1 MPGNNTWRRTT
12 RRRSPPPPTE
22 SARACRNPS
31 GGLPSHE
38 PPRLGQGP
46 LTLSVRLAGKQVSLF
61 LSVLGGNDIKSVLS
75 PATRAHSQ
83 LSARRT
89 HLPMPMSL
97 STEVR
102 MIKGVGPQ
110 RAELLAERG
119 IHTLEDLLGY
129 LPFRYED
136 RIHFSKVK
144 DIQPNGTYTISARVM
159 SGQVVRNMR
168 FRRDAIYHLL
178 VQDEARGQL
187 PCKFFHG
194 GYLEGRL
201 KPGQL
206 LILHGKVEID
216 RMRPARLEMI
226 NPQIELLNSE
236 EMDSTEVGRIVP
248 IYEAI
253 GTFSSKQIRRALYTA
268 VQLVDQQMP
277 DVLPEGLR
285 ARLGYPARGDAIIRT
300 HFPEPAE
307 SLEGLNTFRSPAQ
320 QRLIFEE
327 FFLYQLS
334 LGLDRRAT
342 RKENAI
348 AFRVREDRI
357 REALKRILPFKP
369 TEAQKRVLA
378 EIVADLEK
386 PEPMNRLLQG
396 DVGSGK
402 TIIALQAAVISI
414 ENGTQAALMA
424 PTEIL
429 AVQHFLSARRI
440 LGQAGYRVEL
450 LIHGLK
456 SAEKQAALERI
467 RSGEAQLVIGTH
479 ALIEENVQFARIGF
493 VAIDE
498 QHRFGVLQRKRLM
511 DKAASYGHAPHVL
524 VLTATPIP
532 RTLSLTL
539 YGDLDVSVLDE
550 LPPGRTP
557 IETRTTSEQHL
568 VGVWEFLRREVAAGH
583 QGYIVYPVIEESKLE
598 LKAAMEE
605 YERLSR
611 EVFPKLKLGLLHGRL
626 SSEEKDE
633 VMQRFHKNEAQILV
647 ATTVVEVG
655 VDVPNATVMVIEHA
669 ERFGLSQLH
678 QLRGRIGR
686 GAQKSHCIL
695 VAPFRMSDEGRAR
708 LETMVRTSNGF
719 EIAETDL
726 LLRGPGEFFGTRQ
739 AGNLGFH
746 IANPLRDR
754 EFLELARREAFVLA
768 DDAAQQETLQLLLR
782 MLPPEWQRRYHLA
795 HIG

>member
-1 MPGNNTWRRTT
+1 MPI
-12 RRRSPPPPTE
+12 
-22 SARACRNPS
+22 
-31 GGLPSHE
+31 
-38 PPRLGQGP
+38 
-46 LTLSVRLAGKQVSLF
+46 SL
-61 LSVLGGNDIKSVLS
+61 
-75 PATRAHSQ
+75 Q
-83 LSARRT
+83 
-89 HLPMPMSL
+89 
-97 STEVR
+97 TEVR
-102 MIKGVGPQ
+102 MVKGVGPQ
-110 RAELLAERG
+110 RAELLAKRG
-119 IHTLEDLLGY
+119 ILTLEDLLNY

-136 RIHFSKVK
+136 RLHFSKIK
-144 DIQPNGTYTISARVM
+144 DVQPGNIYTLRARVM
-159 SGQVVRNMR
+159 SGQAVRGMYG
-168 FRRDAIYHLL
+168 RDAIYHLL
-178 VQDEARGQL
+178 VQDESGSL

-194 GYLEGRL
+194 GYLEDRL
-201 KPGQL
+201 KPGQE

-216 RMRPARLEMI
+216 KLRPARREMV
-226 NPQIELLNSE
+226 NPQIEVLSSKAT
-236 EMDSTEVGRIVP
+236 DSTEMGRIVP

-253 GTFSSKQIRRALYTA
+253 GTFGSRMIRRAIYGTL
-268 VQLVDQQMP
+268 QNLDPNIP
-277 DVLPEGLR
+277 DVLPLELR
-285 ARLGYPARGDAIIRT
+285 ERLKYPARRDALIHT
-300 HFPEPAE
+300 HFPPAGE
-307 SLEGLNTFRSPAQ
+307 SLEALNLFRSSAQ

-334 LGLDRRAT
+334 MALGRKAV

-348 AFRVREDRI
+348 AFHVREDKV

-369 TEAQKRVLA
+369 TGAQKRVLG

-386 PEPMNRLLQG
+386 PAPMNRLLQG

-402 TIIALQAAVISI
+402 TIVAMQAAVIAM
-414 ENGTQAALMA
+414 ENGCQAALMA

-440 LGQAGYRVEL
+440 LSPGGYTVEL
-450 LIHGLK
+450 LVSGLK
-456 SAEKQAALERI
+456 PAEKAAARERI
-467 RSGEAQLVIGTH
+467 RSGEARMVIGTH
-479 ALIEENVQFARIGF
+479 ALIEDEVEFARLGF

-511 DKAASYGHAPHVL
+511 DKAAKTGFAPHVL

-557 IETRTTSEQHL
+557 IETRMSTEKYL
-568 VGVWEFLRREVAAGH
+568 PGVWEFLRREVAAGH

-611 EVFPKLKLGLLHGRL
+611 DVFPKLQVGLLHGRM
-626 SSEEKDE
+626 SSEEKED
-633 VMQRFHKNEAQILV
+633 VMQRFRRNEVQILV

-655 VDVPNATVMVIEHA
+655 VDVPNATVMVIEQA
-669 ERFGLSQLH
+669 ERFGLAQLH

-695 VAPFRMSDEGRAR
+695 VAPPLPRLTDDARAR
-708 LETMVRTSNGF
+708 LETMVRTTNGF

-726 LLRGPGEFFGTRQ
+726 LIRGPGEFFGTRQ
-739 AGNLGFH
+739 SGELGFH
-746 IANPLRDR
+746 VANPLRDR
-754 EFLELARREAFVLA
+754 ELLERARKEAFQLVEEPSARESLQRVLRQLP
-768 DDAAQQETLQLLLR
+768 AQ
-782 MLPPEWQRRYHLA
+782 WQRRYHLA
-795 HIG
+795 RIG

>member
-1 MPGNNTWRRTT
+1 MP
-12 RRRSPPPPTE
+12 
-22 SARACRNPS
+22 
-31 GGLPSHE
+31 
-38 PPRLGQGP
+38 
-46 LTLSVRLAGKQVSLF
+46 LSL
-61 LSVLGGNDIKSVLS
+61 N
-75 PATRAHSQ
+75 
-83 LSARRT
+83 
-89 HLPMPMSL
+89 
-97 STEVR
+97 TEVR

-110 RAELLAERG
+110 RAELLAQRG
-119 IHTLEDLLGY
+119 IYTLEDLLGY

-144 DIQPNGTYTISARVM
+144 EIQPNGTYTIRARVM
-159 SGQVVRNMR
+159 SGQAIRTMR
-168 FRRDAIYHLL
+168 GRAAIYHLL
-178 VQDEARGQL
+178 VQDDTGSL

-206 LILHGKVEID
+206 LVLHGKAEID
-216 RMRPARLEMI
+216 KLRPARLEMI
-226 NPQIELLNSE
+226 NPQIEVLTSE

-253 GTFSSKQIRRALYTA
+253 GTFGSRQIRRAMYGA
-268 VQLVDQQMP
+268 VQLIDPRMP
-277 DVLPEGLR
+277 DILPHQLR
-285 ARLGYPARGDAIIRT
+285 TRLGYPGRSEALIHT
-300 HFPEPAE
+300 HFPAPGE
-307 SLEGLNTFRSPAQ
+307 SLDALNAYRSPAQ
-320 QRLIFEE
+320 QQLIFEE

-334 LGLDRRAT
+334 LALDRQAT

-348 AFRVREDRI
+348 AFRVREEAV

-369 TEAQKRVLA
+369 TAAQKRVLA
-378 EIVADLEK
+378 EIAGDLEK
-386 PEPMNRLLQG
+386 PAPMNRLLQG

-402 TIIALQAAVISI
+402 TIIALEAAVIAI
-414 ENGTQAALMA
+414 ENRTQAVLMA

-440 LGQAGYRVEL
+440 LSRAGYSVEL
-450 LIHGLK
+450 LISGIK
-456 SAEKQAALERI
+456 SAEKAAALERI

-479 ALIEENVQFARIGF
+479 ALIEDNVEFARLGF

-511 DKAASYGHAPHVL
+511 DKAAAQGHAPHVL

-557 IETRTTSEQHL
+557 IATRMTSERHL
-568 VGVWEFLRREVAAGH
+568 PGVWEFLRREVTAGH

-605 YERLSR
+605 YERLSK
-611 EVFPKLKLGLLHGRL
+611 EAFPKLKLGLLHGRL
-626 SSEEKDE
+626 SSEEKDD
-633 VMQRFHKNEAQILV
+633 VMQRFRKNEAQILV

-695 VAPFRMSDEGRAR
+695 VAPAHMTDEARAR

-739 AGNLGFH
+739 SGDLGFH
-746 IANPLRDR
+746 IANPLRDKKL
-754 EFLELARREAFVLA
+754 LELARREAFALA
-768 DDAAQQETLQLLLR
+768 DDSTQKDALQGLLR
-782 MLPPEWQRRYHLA
+782 ALPGQWQRRYHLA

>member
-1 MPGNNTWRRTT
+1 
-12 RRRSPPPPTE
+12 
-22 SARACRNPS
+22 
-31 GGLPSHE
+31 
-38 PPRLGQGP
+38 
-46 LTLSVRLAGKQVSLF
+46 
-61 LSVLGGNDIKSVLS
+61 
-75 PATRAHSQ
+75 
-83 LSARRT
+83 
-89 HLPMPMSL
+89 
-97 STEVR
+97 
-102 MIKGVGPQ
+102 
-110 RAELLAERG
+110 
-119 IHTLEDLLGY
+119 
-129 LPFRYED
+129 
-136 RIHFSKVK
+136 
-144 DIQPNGTYTISARVM
+144 M
-159 SGQVVRNMR
+159 SGQAVRSMR
-168 FRRDAIYHLL
+168 GGRDAIYHLL
-178 VQDEARGQL
+178 VQDEAGGLL

-206 LILHGKVEID
+206 LILHGKAEVD
-216 RMRPARLEMI
+216 KLRPARLEMI
-226 NPQIELLNSE
+226 NPQIEVLSSE

-253 GTFSSKQIRRALYTA
+253 GTFGSRQIRRAMYAA
-268 VQLVDQQMP
+268 VQLIDQRMP

-285 ARLGYPARGDAIIRT
+285 ARLGYPSRGEALIQT
-300 HFPEPAE
+300 HFPEPGE
-307 SLEGLNTFRSPAQ
+307 SLDALNTFRSPAQ

-334 LGLDRRAT
+334 LALDRKAT
-342 RKENAI
+342 RKE
-348 AFRVREDRI
+348 
-357 REALKRILPFKP
+357 
-369 TEAQKRVLA
+369 TAQKRVLA
-378 EIVADLEK
+378 EIAADLEK
-386 PEPMNRLLQG
+386 PAPMNRLLQG

-402 TIIALQAAVISI
+402 TIIALQAAVIAI

-440 LGQAGYRVEL
+440 LAKAGYRVEL
-450 LIHGLK
+450 LISGLK
-456 SAEKQAALERI
+456 ASEKSAVLDRI
-467 RSGEAQLVIGTH
+467 HSGEAQFVIGTH
-479 ALIEENVQFARIGF
+479 ALIEDNVEFARLGF

-511 DKAASYGHAPHVL
+511 DKAAAHGYAPHVL

-557 IETRTTSEQHL
+557 IATRMTSEPHL
-568 VGVWEFLRREVAAGH
+568 PGVWEFLRREVAAGH
-583 QGYIVYPVIEESKLE
+583 QGYVVYPVIEESKLE
-598 LKAAMEE
+598 LKAAMKE

-611 EVFPKLKLGLLHGRL
+611 EVFPKLQLGLLHGRL
-626 SSEEKDE
+626 SSDEKEE
-633 VMQRFHKNEAQILV
+633 VMQRFRKNEAQILV

-669 ERFGLSQLH
+669 ERFGLAQLH

-695 VAPFRMSDEGRAR
+695 VAPARMTVGRSAAAKDDIARAR

-739 AGNLGFH
+739 SGDLGFH

-754 EFLELARREAFVLA
+754 ELLELARREAFALA
-768 DDAAQQETLQLLLR
+768 ADNVQQDIMQRLLR
-782 MLPPEWQRRYHLA
+782 QLPPEWQRRYHLA
-795 HIG
+795 RIG

>member
-1 MPGNNTWRRTT
+1 MTMN
-12 RRRSPPPPTE
+12 
-22 SARACRNPS
+22 
-31 GGLPSHE
+31 
-38 PPRLGQGP
+38 
-46 LTLSVRLAGKQVSLF
+46 
-61 LSVLGGNDIKSVLS
+61 
-75 PATRAHSQ
+75 
-83 LSARRT
+83 
-89 HLPMPMSL
+89 L

-110 RAELLAERG
+110 RAELLAQRG

-144 DIQPNGTYTISARVM
+144 DIQPNGVYTIRARVM
-159 SGQVVRNMR
+159 SGQAIRSMR
-168 FRRDAIYHLL
+168 GGRDAIYHLL
-178 VQDEARGQL
+178 VQDDAGGLL

-201 KPGQL
+201 KPGQM
-206 LILHGKVEID
+206 LILHGKAEVD
-216 RMRPARLEMI
+216 KLRPARLEMV
-226 NPQIELLNSE
+226 NPQMELLSSE

-253 GTFSSKQIRRALYTA
+253 STFGSKQIRRAMYAA
-268 VQLVDQQMP
+268 VQLLDPRMA
-277 DVLPEGLR
+277 DILPEALR
-285 ARLGYPARGDAIIRT
+285 ARLGYPSRGEALIHT
-300 HFPEPAE
+300 HFPEPGENLGA
-307 SLEGLNTFRSPAQ
+307 LNTFRSPAQ

-327 FFLYQLS
+327 LFMYQLS
-334 LGLDRRAT
+334 LALDRKVT

-348 AFRVREDRI
+348 AFRVREASV

-369 TEAQKRVLA
+369 TAAQKRVLA
-378 EIVADLEK
+378 EIAADLEK
-386 PEPMNRLLQG
+386 PAPMNRLLQG

-402 TIIALQAAVISI
+402 TIIALQAAVIAI

-440 LGQAGYRVEL
+440 LAKAGYRVEL
-450 LIHGLK
+450 LISGLK
-456 SAEKQAALERI
+456 ASEKSAALERI
-467 RSGEAQLVIGTH
+467 RTGEAQLVIGTH
-479 ALIEENVQFARIGF
+479 ALIEDNVEFARLGF

-511 DKAASYGHAPHVL
+511 DKAAAHGHAPHVL

-557 IETRTTSEQHL
+557 ISTRMTTEPHL
-568 VGVWEFLRREVAAGH
+568 PGVWEFLRREVAAGH

-598 LKAAMEE
+598 LKAAIEE
-605 YERLSR
+605 YERLSK
-611 EVFPKLKLGLLHGRL
+611 ETFSKLKLGLLHGRL
-626 SSEEKDE
+626 SSDEKDE
-633 VMQRFHKNEAQILV
+633 VMQSFRKNEAQILV

-695 VAPFRMSDEGRAR
+695 VAPFRMTDEARAR

-746 IANPLRDR
+746 IANPLRDK
-754 EFLELARREAFVLA
+754 ELLELARREAFALA
-768 DDAAQQETLQLLLR
+768 ADSGQQDAMQRLLR
-782 MLPPEWQRRYHLA
+782 QLPPEWQRRYHLA
-795 HIG
+795 RIG

>member
-1 MPGNNTWRRTT
+1 M
-12 RRRSPPPPTE
+12 
-22 SARACRNPS
+22 
-31 GGLPSHE
+31 
-38 PPRLGQGP
+38 
-46 LTLSVRLAGKQVSLF
+46 AGTQVSL
-61 LSVLGGNDIKSVLS
+61 LPYLRSGNDINI
-75 PATRAHSQ
+75 
-83 LSARRT
+83 
-89 HLPMPMSL
+89 MSITMKL

-110 RAELLAERG
+110 RAELLAQRG
-119 IHTLEDLLGY
+119 ISTLEDLLGY

-144 DIQPNGTYTISARVM
+144 DIQPNGTYTIRARVM
-159 SGQVVRNMR
+159 SGQAIRSMR
-168 FRRDAIYHLL
+168 GGRDAIYHLL
-178 VQDEARGQL
+178 VQDDAGGSM

-206 LILHGKVEID
+206 LILHGKAEVD
-216 RMRPARLEMI
+216 KLRPARLEMI
-226 NPQIELLNSE
+226 NPQIEVLSSE

-253 GTFSSKQIRRALYTA
+253 GTFGSKQIRRAMYAA
-268 VQLVDQQMP
+268 VQLLDQRMP
-277 DVLPEGLR
+277 DILPEGLR
-285 ARLGYPARGDAIIRT
+285 ARLGYPSRGEALIHT
-300 HFPEPAE
+300 HFPEPGE
-307 SLEGLNTFRSPAQ
+307 SLDALNTFRSPSQ

-334 LGLDRRAT
+334 LALERKAA

-348 AFRVREDRI
+348 AFRVREDAI

-369 TEAQKRVLA
+369 TAAQKRVLA
-378 EIVADLEK
+378 EIAADLEK
-386 PEPMNRLLQG
+386 PAPMNRLLQG

-402 TIIALQAAVISI
+402 TIIALQAAVIAI
-414 ENGTQAALMA
+414 ENGTQTALMA

-440 LGQAGYRVEL
+440 LAKADYRVEL
-450 LIHGLK
+450 LTTGLK
-456 SAEKQAALERI
+456 AAEKAAALERI
-467 RSGEAQLVIGTH
+467 RNGEAQLVVGTH
-479 ALIEENVQFARIGF
+479 ALIEDNVEFARLGF
-493 VAIDE
+493 GAIDE
-498 QHRFGVLQRKRLM
+498 KHPFGVLQRKKLM
-511 DKAASYGHAPHVL
+511 DKAAAHGHAPHVL

-557 IETRTTSEQHL
+557 IVTRITSEPHL
-568 VGVWEFLRREVAAGH
+568 PGVWESLRREVAAGR

-598 LKAAMEE
+598 LKAAIDE
-605 YERLSR
+605 YERLSK

-626 SSEEKDE
+626 SSEEKDD
-633 VMQRFHKNEAQILV
+633 VMQRFHKNEVHILV
-647 ATTVVEVG
+647 CTTVVEVG

-695 VAPFRMSDEGRAR
+695 VAPVRMTDEARAR
-708 LETMVRTSNGF
+708 LDTMVRTSNGF

-726 LLRGPGEFFGTRQ
+726 LLRGPGEFSARASPVSWVSTSPIRF
-739 AGNLGFH
+739 A
-746 IANPLRDR
+746 IANCSNSP
-754 EFLELARREAFVLA
+754 ARRPLHSSKIPRSARSSSASCGFFRENGS
-768 DDAAQQETLQLLLR
+768 AAIISLTSAE
-782 MLPPEWQRRYHLA
+782 
-795 HIG
+795 

>member
-1 MPGNNTWRRTT
+1 M
-12 RRRSPPPPTE
+12 
-22 SARACRNPS
+22 
-31 GGLPSHE
+31 H
-38 PPRLGQGP
+38 
-46 LTLSVRLAGKQVSLF
+46 SVQRLAMAMN
-61 LSVLGGNDIKSVLS
+61 LG
-75 PATRAHSQ
+75 
-83 LSARRT
+83 
-89 HLPMPMSL
+89 
-97 STEVR
+97 TEVR

-119 IHTLEDLLGY
+119 IYTLEDLLGY

-136 RIHFSKVK
+136 RIHFSQVK
-144 DIQPNGTYTISARVM
+144 DIQPNGVYTIRARVM
-159 SGQVVRNMR
+159 SGLAIRSMR
-168 FRRDAIYHLL
+168 GGRDAIYHLL
-178 VQDEARGQL
+178 VQDEAGGLL

-206 LILHGKVEID
+206 LILHGKAEID
-216 RMRPARLEMI
+216 KRRPARLEMI
-226 NPQIELLNSE
+226 NPQIEVLSNE

-253 GTFSSKQIRRALYTA
+253 GTFGSRQIRRAMYAA
-268 VQLVDQQMP
+268 VQLIDHRMP
-277 DVLPEGLR
+277 DVLPEALR
-285 ARLGYPARGDAIIRT
+285 VRLGYPTRGEALIHT
-300 HFPEPAE
+300 HFPEPGE
-307 SLEGLNTFRSPAQ
+307 SLDALNTFRSPAQ

-334 LGLDRRAT
+334 LALDRKAS

-348 AFRVREDRI
+348 AFRLREDAV

-369 TEAQKRVLA
+369 TAAQKRVLA
-378 EIVADLEK
+378 EIAADLEK
-386 PEPMNRLLQG
+386 PSPMNRLLQG

-402 TIIALQAAVISI
+402 TIIALQAAVIAI

-429 AVQHFLSARRI
+429 VVQHFLSARRI
-440 LGQAGYRVEL
+440 LAKAGYRVEL
-450 LIHGLK
+450 LISGLK
-456 SAEKQAALERI
+456 ASEKSAVLDRI

-479 ALIEENVQFARIGF
+479 ALIEDNVEFSRLGF
-493 VAIDE
+493 LAIDE

-511 DKAASYGHAPHVL
+511 DKAAARGHAPHVL

-557 IETRTTSEQHL
+557 IVTRMTTEQHL
-568 VGVWEFLRREVAAGH
+568 PGVWESLRREVAAGH
-583 QGYIVYPVIEESKLE
+583 QAYIVYPVIEESKLE

-626 SSEEKDE
+626 SSDEKEE
-633 VMQRFHKNEAQILV
+633 VMQRFRKNEAQILV
-647 ATTVVEVG
+647 ATSVVEVG

-669 ERFGLSQLH
+669 GRFGLSQLH

-695 VAPFRMSDEGRAR
+695 VAPFRMTDEARAR

-739 AGNLGFH
+739 SGDLGFH

-754 EFLELARREAFVLA
+754 QLLELARREAFALA
-768 DDAAQQETLQLLLR
+768 ADSAQHDALQRLLR
-782 MLPPEWQRRYHLA
+782 QLPPEWQRRYHLA
-795 HIG
+795 RIG